1 MNIGYILGTVLL
13 LLVGIWLILSAI
25 HIVLSIIGWILIIG
39 AAVALIK
46 ILFSNKT
53 RGGRTAV

>member
-1 MNIGYILGTVLL
+1 MNIGYVIGSVLL

-39 AAVALIK
+39 AAVAVIK
-46 ILFSNKT
+46 ILTSSSRSSKK
-53 RGGRTAV
+53 VV

>member
-1 MNIGYILGTVLL
+1 MNIGYVLGSVLL

-25 HIVLSIIGWILIIG
+25 HLVLSIIGWILIIG

-46 ILFSNKT
+46 VLTSKSRGNKT
-53 RGGRTAV
+53 VV